1 MFNNQEKQ
9 PLSPP
14 MTNNSIGSGTIL
26 EGSLTTSGNLRV
38 DGKIIGDV
46 HTDAKMVQGETSM
59 IQGNIKAHSAD
70 IGGKI
75 KGKVEVQDVLVLE
88 PNSVIKG
95 DIVTKRLIVESG
107 AKFNGQC
114 KIGGTIKDL
123 SMEDTPKDAKQT
135 SAPAKATAYN
145 FDPKPKTT
153 TA

>member
-1 MFNNQEKQ
+1 MFNSQEKQ
-9 PLSPP
+9 PVSQPA
-14 MTNNSIGSGTIL
+14 NNSIGTGTVL
-26 EGSLTTSGNLRV
+26 EGNITTSGNLRV

-46 HTDAKMVQGETSM
+46 NTDAKMVQGEGSM

-88 PNSVIKG
+88 PNCIIKG

-114 KIGGTIKDL
+114 KIGGTIKDFTVD
-123 SMEDTPKDAKQT
+123 DTARDTKEI
-135 SAPAKATAYN
+135 SAPDKTKSYN

>member
-1 MFNNQEKQ
+1 MFNTQERPSDSK
-9 PLSPP
+9 P
-14 MTNNSIGSGTIL
+14 MSNNTIGNGTVL

-46 HTDAKMVQGETSM
+46 KTEAKMVQGDQSM
-59 IQGNIKAHSAD
+59 IQGNISAHSAD

-75 KGKVEVQDVLVLE
+75 KGKVVVKDVLVLE

-95 DIVTKRLIVESG
+95 DIVTNRLIVESG

-114 KIGGTIKDL
+114 KIGGTIKDFKVEPEMKPQEKVY
-123 SMEDTPKDAKQT
+123 SIK
-135 SAPAKATAYN
+135 S
-145 FDPKPKTT
+145 KPKAS